1 MAIAY
6 YDKAII
12 EKLSNW
18 TKNTQITI
26 TSPNETKRLF
36 ETIADKNNDKPIKL
50 PLLALTR
57 NLGYNVSVTAKKPLT
72 FNGMTLDATMPKS
85 LQLNAIPVE
94 IPYQL
99 DIYTRYFEEADEYA
113 RNLIFNL
120 INFPNFTV
128 MLPYQNANAD
138 HEANITLSGEVED
151 NSDIPERLISGQFTR
166 LSLHFVVKDAYLFDV
181 RTRDNWCICGN
192 VVTSDEYNNIE
203 KEK

>member
-85 LQLNAIPVE
+85 LITKLLVTVSLKSSLPVKSQS
-94 IPYQL
+94 ILKISAKSYNPCTN
-99 DIYTRYFEEADEYA
+99 I
-113 RNLIFNL
+113 
-120 INFPNFTV
+120 
-128 MLPYQNANAD
+128 
-138 HEANITLSGEVED
+138 ITLSDLPAIIMPPYTVQPTINRIARIE
-151 NSDIPERLISGQFTR
+151 NISLNNLLCSCRFPCKNAIFRL
-166 LSLHFVVKDAYLFDV
+166 A
-181 RTRDNWCICGN
+181 
-192 VVTSDEYNNIE
+192 
-203 KEK
+203 